1 MAMQLQGGGGR
12 GGRGRHRPLAEIN
25 VTPLVDVM
33 LVLLIIFMVA
43 APLLTAG
50 VEVDLPDT
58 DAQEIS
64 EIVEPL
70 SVSITADGTIFVQ
83 ETEIAYDNL
92 VPHLQA
98 VADAGYD
105 QRIYIRGDKGATYDD
120 VAKVFGRI
128 NSAGFTRLALVTD

>member
-1 MAMQLQGGGGR
+1 MAIQLNGSNRNTRQGM
-12 GGRGRHRPLAEIN
+12 RPMAEIN
-25 VTPLVDVM
+25 VTPMVDVM

-58 DAQEIS
+58 DAREIS
-64 EIVEPL
+64 EVVEPL
-70 SVSITADGTIFVQ
+70 SVTITDDGIIFVQ
-83 ETEIAYDNL
+83 ETEIAYENL

-98 VADAGYD
+98 VAKAGYD
-105 QRIYIRGDKGATYDD
+105 QRIYIRGDKGALYDD

-128 NSAGFTRLALVTD
+128 NAAGFNQLALVTD

>member
-1 MAMQLQGGGGR
+1 MQLNGGGR
-12 GGRGRHRPLAEIN
+12 GVRGRNRPLAEIN
-25 VTPLVDVM
+25 VTPMVDVM

-58 DAQEIS
+58 DAREIS

-70 SVSITADGTIFVQ
+70 SVSITSDGTIFVQ

-98 VADAGYD
+98 VAEAGYE

-128 NSAGFTRLALVTD
+128 NAAGFNKLALVTD